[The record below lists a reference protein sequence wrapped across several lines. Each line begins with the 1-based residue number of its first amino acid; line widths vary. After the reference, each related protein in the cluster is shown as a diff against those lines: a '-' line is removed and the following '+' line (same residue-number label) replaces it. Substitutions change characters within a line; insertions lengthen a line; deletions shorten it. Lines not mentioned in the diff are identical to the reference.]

1 MKASADSNFSAY
13 RSSVFIMP
21 KKFSAIA
28 LSRQFPLR
36 DMLCIMPCSSSR
48 LR

>member
-1 MKASADSNFSAY
+1 MKASGDSNSSTY
-13 RSSVFIMP
+13 RSSDFMIP

-36 DMLCIMPCSSSR
+36 DMLCMM
-48 LR
+48 

>member
-1 MKASADSNFSAY
+1 MKASADSKFSVY

-28 LSRQFPLR
+28 LSRQFPAQR
-36 DMLCIMPCSSSR
+36 KISGG
-48 LR
+48 